1 MQVQRFLASAWATV
15 HGPSEPGAL
24 LASLLENGFAGLSA
38 SPGPRSVDWAAVR
51 QAGDELPVA
60 FAPVRAAGPLV
71 ERSSLSGFASDSDG
85 ERQVARRA
93 VADAVK
99 TARLLGVPQVVLDV
113 GVVPVVGEVDAE
125 DLGDPAYE
133 WTQERAQALA
143 ARRKVGRDA
152 AVDRTCRALFDV
164 IKSFP
169 DVAFS
174 LTQGR
179 SLRSVLD
186 LGAMQDVCE
195 DLAQKGLGYWHDA
208 GICARREQVLGEP
221 QGEWL
226 DLFGNRLCGMTLGD
240 ASPDGLYQPPGA
252 GGVDYGLCATYVPR
266 TGSAF
271 PVVLELDPAV
281 PPGEMAGMR
290 SCLDKYGF

>member
-15 HGPSEPGAL
+15 HGPSEPRAL
-24 LASLLENGFAGLSA
+24 LVSLLENGFAGLGV
-38 SPGPRSVDWAAVR
+38 SPGPRAVDWSAVTAA
-51 QAGDELPVA
+51 AADLPVR
-60 FAPVRAAGPLV
+60 FAAVRAAGPLL
-71 ERSSLSGFASDSDG
+71 ERASLSGFASDSDG

-93 VADAVK
+93 IGDAVQ

-113 GVVPVVGEVDAE
+113 GVVPVVGEIEAE
-125 DLGDPAYE
+125 DLGDPAYG
-133 WTQERAQALA
+133 WTEERAQALC

-152 AVDRTCRALFDV
+152 AVDRTCRGLFDV
-164 IKSFP
+164 LKSFP
-169 DVAFS
+169 DMSFS

-186 LGAMQDVCE
+186 VRAMQDVCE
-195 DLAQKGLGYWHDA
+195 DLGHRGVGYWHDA
-208 GICARREQVLGEP
+208 AICARREQVLGEP

-226 DLFGNRLCGMTLGD
+226 EVFGNRLCGMTLGD
-240 ASPDGLYQPPGA
+240 ASPEGLYLPPGA

-266 TGSAF
+266 TGAAF
-271 PVVLELDPAV
+271 PVVLELDPSV